1 MDIKEIIAK
10 ELRNAFTILSE
21 TTKYKASDIGTDKL
35 FIIADYLDHDLKAV
49 DTVCGIPILI
59 TTHGSHFPYI
69 YAMRDPSKL
78 ELRYLKAL
86 KEVQE
91 NPEYFKED

>member
-1 MDIKEIIAK
+1 MDIKEVIAK
-10 ELRNAFTILSE
+10 ELRDAFTLLSE
-21 TTKYKASDIGTDKL
+21 TTKYSVSDIDTTKL

-49 DTVCGIPILI
+49 DTICGIPILI
-59 TTHGSHFPYI
+59 TAHSSHFPYI